1 MPSATDALG
10 RIVTLERP
18 PTRVVSLVPSVTEAI
33 VALGLGR
40 NLAAVTKFCVEPAE
54 VTASLRKIGGTKD
67 PDVDAIA
74 ALEPDLVLAN
84 VEENRRQDV
93 QALIDAGL
101 TVFVGYPR
109 SVREAVDEFQTIGQ
123 LMGAPASPRAVND
136 AREAVE
142 RQETLNETRPR
153 VRVFCP
159 IWRNPYMAVAGDT
172 YAGDLIRLAG
182 GQNVFESH
190 PSGSRYPQVTLKE
203 IQEAD
208 PQLILLPDEPFRFR
222 PRHRDE
228 LKALRDV
235 DAVRADRLF
244 LCDGRWLTW
253 YGPRIAEG
261 LEGVE
266 LLLDRARPTWTAPA
280 DPARVSER
288 QRAKS
293 RKASR
298 SAKPAQPSAKKKK
311 KTTAAKSTEGRSTS
325 QRRPPKP
332 RSAPGEE
339 PPLPP
344 GLRFNVDVQDVVDE
358 GRS

>member
-10 RIVTLERP
+10 RTVTLERP
-18 PTRVVSLVPSVTEAI
+18 PTRVVSLVPSVTEA
-33 VALGLGR
+33 VAALGLGR
-40 NLAAVTKFCVEPAE
+40 SLAAVTKFCVEPADL
-54 VTASLRKIGGTKD
+54 TAALRKVGGTKD
-67 PDVDAIA
+67 PDVEAIA
-74 ALEPDLVLAN
+74 ALKPDLVLAN

-109 SVREAVDEFQTIGQ
+109 TVRDAVDEFRTIGE
-123 LMGAPASPRAVND
+123 LLGAPASPRVVNEM
-136 AREAVE
+136 REAVE
-142 RQETLNETRPR
+142 RQETLNQTRPR

-172 YAGDLIRLAG
+172 YAGDLIRMAG
-182 GQNVFESH
+182 GENVFESRA
-190 PSGSRYPQVTLKE
+190 SGSRYPQVTLKE
-203 IQEAD
+203 IQAAD
-208 PQLILLPDEPFRFR
+208 PQVILLPDEPFHFR
-222 PRHRDE
+222 ARHRDE
-228 LKALRDV
+228 LSALREV
-235 DAVRADRLF
+235 EAVRADRLF

-266 LLLDRARPTWTAPA
+266 KLLDGARPDWTPPA
-280 DPARVSER
+280 DLSPVSER
-288 QRAKS
+288 QR
-293 RKASR
+293 R
-298 SAKPAQPSAKKKK
+298 AKKKK
-311 KTTAAKSTEGRSTS
+311 AGRSATPS
-325 QRRPPKP
+325 SKKAPAASTASERRPPKP
-332 RSAPGEE
+332 RPAPGEE